1 MSFQKDPQQNETKHL
16 HQFANFSDRRVL
28 EIGCGEGRLTWR
40 YATKPAMTIA
50 IDPDRDALRVATIE
64 RPSDLEDRG
73 SFFECNRRASSVPKR
88 NIRHCFTL
96 LVLLMTST

>member
-1 MSFQKDPQQNETKHL
+1 MSFQKDPQQSETKHV
-16 HQFANFSDRRVL
+16 HQFANFSERRVL

-64 RPSDLEDRG
+64 RPSDLEDRVHFSNAIAERLPFPKETFDIALLSW
-73 SFFECNRRASSVPKR
+73 SF
-88 NIRHCFTL
+88 
-96 LVLLMTST
+96 

>member
-40 YATKPAMTIA
+40 YATKPARTIA

-64 RPSDLEDRG
+64 RPSDLEDRVHFSNAIAESLPFPKETFENAVLSW
-73 SFFECNRRASSVPKR
+73 SF
-88 NIRHCFTL
+88 
-96 LVLLMTST
+96 